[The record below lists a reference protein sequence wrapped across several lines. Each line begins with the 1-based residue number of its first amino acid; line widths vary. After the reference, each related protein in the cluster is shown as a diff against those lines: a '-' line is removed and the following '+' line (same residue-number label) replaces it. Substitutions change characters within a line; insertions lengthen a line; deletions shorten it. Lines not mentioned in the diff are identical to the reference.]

1 MKQLQLLMGMPIT
14 VEVVDPN
21 VTEDAIENVFAYFS
35 AVDDTFSTYKEH
47 SEIAKINRGG
57 LHEEEYSDDMKTIL
71 ALSEQTKQETQGYFD
86 IWHNGIADPSGI
98 VKGWAILQAAHML
111 QAAGWRNFYIDAGG
125 DIQVSGTKSGNPWRI
140 GIRNP
145 FKRQEIVKVLA
156 VTDKGIATSGTAIR
170 GQHIYDP
177 HHPHAP
183 LQDIVSLTV
192 IGPNVYE
199 ADRFATAAFAMGKRG
214 ISFIEQLPGF
224 EGYVID
230 ASARA
235 TFTSGFER
243 YVLQHDN
250 TH

>member
-1 MKQLQLLMGMPIT
+1 MRMLIT
-14 VEVVDPN
+14 VEVDDPN
-21 VTEDAIENVFAYFS
+21 VTEADIEKVFASFRS
-35 AVDDTFSTYKEH
+35 VDDTFSTYKEH
-47 SEIAKINRGG
+47 SEISKINRGE
-57 LHEEEYSDDMKTIL
+57 LCEEEYSDEMKTIL
-71 ALSEQTKQETQGYFD
+71 ALSEQTRQETQGYFD
-86 IWHNGIADPSGI
+86 IYHNGIADSSGI

-111 QAAGWRNFYIDAGG
+111 KEAGFTNFYIDAGS
-125 DIQVSGTKSGNPWRI
+125 DIQVAGKKGGNPWRI

-145 FKRQEIVKVLA
+145 FNRKEIVKVLT

-170 GQHIYDP
+170 GQHIYNP
-177 HHPHAP
+177 HNPATP

-214 ISFIEQLPGF
+214 IYFIEQLPGF
-224 EGYVID
+224 EGYMID

-243 YVLQHDN
+243 YVLAA
-250 TH
+250 